1 MGIVSG
7 DCIGVC
13 VAEVV
18 VFGDCEAML
27 LAPSDAPDDVEAP
40 DDEADDDDDD
50 DAEEEWAP
58 EVPAELEAMSSL
70 PPSGR

>member
-1 MGIVSG
+1 M
-7 DCIGVC
+7 
-13 VAEVV
+13 
-18 VFGDCEAML
+18 FGDCEAML

-40 DDEADDDDDD
+40 EDEADDDD
-50 DAEEEWAP
+50 DAEEEEAP